1 MNPLLATWHFTAFG
15 RNWSVNLFCTHVE
28 FKLDTWSDWE
38 TKDLESFLH
47 LFGTCP
53 LTSGELLL
61 SDVLPRIN

>member
-1 MNPLLATWHFTAFG
+1 MNPLLATWHFTVFSL
-15 RNWSVNLFCTHVE
+15 NWSVNLFRTHIE
-28 FKLDTWSDWE
+28 FKLDTWTDWE

>member
-1 MNPLLATWHFTAFG
+1 MNPPLATWHFTVFTL
-15 RNWSVNLFCTHVE
+15 SSTMQLFCTHVN
-28 FKLDTWSDWE
+28 FKLDTWNDWE
-38 TKDLESFLH
+38 TSDLESFLH